1 MIRGQVISREG
12 NGLIGIRVSVATDP
26 QFGFTLTRGDG
37 WYEFLITT
45 ELKIKLNLQFFLSFL
60 MLLLHLRVM
69 FNGIQV

>member
-1 MIRGQVISREG
+1 VIRGQVISREG

-45 ELKIKLNLQFFLSFL
+45 ELKIKVKLTIFVSFL
-60 MLLLHLRVM
+60 MLLLHLRLM